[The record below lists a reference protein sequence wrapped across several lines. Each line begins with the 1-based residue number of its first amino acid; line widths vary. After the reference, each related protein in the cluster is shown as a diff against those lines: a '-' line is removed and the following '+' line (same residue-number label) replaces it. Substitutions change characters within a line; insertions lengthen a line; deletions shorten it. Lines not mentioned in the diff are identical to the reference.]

1 MTYQA
6 SWDYVHTESRAFN
19 STGKIVGVSIFGV
32 LLLCVAIG
40 SCVEI
45 SSIGNDPE
53 FDKDVLNELNK
64 FKNTAQYETVIMQ
77 QKLPWARYFVAVS
90 AIRNINKMN
99 MKPYQMRKAQQSK
112 NLDSNYLG
120 NLSIFNG
127 IKAISCF
134 YVILASSFL
143 FTWYAY
149 LADPTQVVT
158 YKESFTF
165 LFVYCAYFT
174 APCLF
179 LTAGFLQT
187 FSFLQQDLD

>member
-1 MTYQA
+1 M
-6 SWDYVHTESRAFN
+6 
-19 STGKIVGVSIFGV
+19 SIFGV
-32 LLLCVAIG
+32 LLLFVAIG

-53 FDKDVLNELNK
+53 FDKEVLKELNK
-64 FKNTAQYETVIMQ
+64 FKSTDQYETVIMQ
-77 QKLPWARYFVAVS
+77 QKLPWARYFVAMS

-99 MKPYQMRKAQQSK
+99 MKPYQMRKAMKSK
-112 NLDSNYLG
+112 QLDQTYLG
-120 NLSIFNG
+120 NMSIFNG

-134 YVILASSFL
+134 YIILASSFL

-149 LADPTQVVT
+149 LADPTQVVA
-158 YKESFTF
+158 YKESFAF
-165 LFVYCAYFT
+165 LFVFCAYFT

-187 FSFLQQDLD
+187 FNFLQ